1 MTAGASK
8 VYSMIDEDDGDII
21 DEPTR
26 TPFVDTVKFNAVIGL
41 FIILNM
47 LFIGLEADASP
58 TGRNIMSEQL
68 LEDATANNGVQCKSP
83 AEEIKERL
91 FWFISENIFTV
102 VFLLEMILR
111 LKTHRLSYFMDGW
124 NLMDFALVWLAVVDT
139 WILPLVSECA
149 ASDVRALTALRVVRM
164 LRLVRFVRLL
174 RMFKELWL
182 IVEGLVH
189 SVRTLAWVA
198 VFLVCLIYVC
208 AIFLTMQVGHNH
220 EAYLGALS
228 YDGTE
233 WAYSTYFGTV
243 PRSMLTL
250 WQVITLDNWADG
262 IVRHVIHQQ
271 PLMGFL
277 FILLIL
283 STTYGLLNIVVGVIV
298 ENTLGTATRTQE
310 QVEQEKEEEKKSA
323 ANSLRRIFELSDVDQ
338 SGTLSQAEFR
348 AAWKMREVQEKF
360 ETLGIPMKDA
370 EQLFR
375 LMDPDGT
382 GEIKLTEFLASCMQL
397 VSNSQMGHR
406 DIVQLSMLVENSSKK
421 VDSLGRKIDSLE
433 GTVKAFNLGITAL
446 PSCPRDRSVYFSLGS
461 CTAVPF
467 HFVHIMYPPPPPPGA
482 SYQLPRFKAKF
493 VGNNSQDGYTE
504 YFIEVSNLSNGDKWT
519 VSRRYREIREL
530 HDHLKLKYPDRIP
543 KIPGKKLWGT
553 MDPHFIE
560 ERQRGLQAYMD
571 GVLAIEPDVRTRV
584 LQKFLGV
591 DSRQAAAM
599 RAPSPTVAAV
609 EPGAQ
614 PLGIPPQGPPVAV
627 QQPEQQSSSP
637 IPAKPSVPSP
647 APIVASS
654 GPPYRGPSSEPG
666 TPAVEELPETPVPFT
681 SIIPI
686 LQQLGPE
693 AANQLDVYGIVDR
706 ARQNY
711 FDLSAQPSLI
721 DADEVTSRKQR
732 YAQLLASRT
741 FPVAAEIAE
750 KYSDGPITF
759 EMTEPEKTIQKEPIG
774 TREDIYV
781 VNIDLSS

>member
-1 MTAGASK
+1 M
-8 VYSMIDEDDGDII
+8 V
-21 DEPTR
+21 PC
-26 TPFVDTVKFNAVIGL
+26 
-41 FIILNM
+41 
-47 LFIGLEADASP
+47 
-58 TGRNIMSEQL
+58 Q
-68 LEDATANNGVQCKSP
+68 
-83 AEEIKERL
+83 
-91 FWFISENIFTV
+91 
-102 VFLLEMILR
+102 
-111 LKTHRLSYFMDGW
+111 
-124 NLMDFALVWLAVVDT
+124 VWLAVVDT

-323 ANSLRRIFELSDVDQ
+323 ASSLRRIFELSDVDQ

-433 GTVKAFNLGITAL
+433 GAVKAFNLVSGPARQSL
-446 PSCPRDRSVYFSLGS
+446 PSG
-461 CTAVPF
+461 
-467 HFVHIMYPPPPPPGA
+467 
-482 SYQLPRFKAKF
+482 
-493 VGNNSQDGYTE
+493 
-504 YFIEVSNLSNGDKWT
+504 
-519 VSRRYREIREL
+519 
-530 HDHLKLKYPDRIP
+530 
-543 KIPGKKLWGT
+543 
-553 MDPHFIE
+553 
-560 ERQRGLQAYMD
+560 
-571 GVLAIEPDVRTRV
+571 GVLGRRHVTR
-584 LQKFLGV
+584 
-591 DSRQAAAM
+591 R
-599 RAPSPTVAAV
+599 
-609 EPGAQ
+609 
-614 PLGIPPQGPPVAV
+614 
-627 QQPEQQSSSP
+627 
-637 IPAKPSVPSP
+637 
-647 APIVASS
+647 
-654 GPPYRGPSSEPG
+654 
-666 TPAVEELPETPVPFT
+666 
-681 SIIPI
+681 
-686 LQQLGPE
+686 
-693 AANQLDVYGIVDR
+693 
-706 ARQNY
+706 
-711 FDLSAQPSLI
+711 
-721 DADEVTSRKQR
+721 
-732 YAQLLASRT
+732 
-741 FPVAAEIAE
+741 
-750 KYSDGPITF
+750 
-759 EMTEPEKTIQKEPIG
+759 
-774 TREDIYV
+774 
-781 VNIDLSS
+781 